1 MIGMTESIGNEF
13 LPNENKVYKADL
25 HIHSCLSP
33 CADLTMVPSTVC
45 TKDIDILA
53 ITDHNTAENV
63 AAFVCLCRDR
73 VVIPG
78 IEIHTFEDVHIL
90 GYFSTLSDV
99 MEVSKIVSENTNPFP
114 YDPET
119 FGYQLLLNESEDF
132 IGMLDN
138 YLGFPTNL
146 SIDQTI
152 DLIEKHNGLAVFAHA
167 DRKFGVIYQLGML
180 PKNAHFV
187 EVRKKETWQE
197 LKSTGHIVLT
207 SSDAHV
213 PDEIGSRK
221 IFFQNDAFS
230 GKIDAHSVISAVA
243 LGRFRTIWD

>member
-1 MIGMTESIGNEF
+1 MTEISEG
-13 LPNENKVYKADL
+13 KVYKADL

-45 TKDIDILA
+45 RKDIDILA

-63 AAFVCLCRDR
+63 AAFLYLCKSK
-73 VVIPG
+73 VVISG

-90 GYFSTLSDV
+90 GYFPLLSDA
-99 MEVSKIVSENTNPFP
+99 MAVSRIVSENTDPFP

-119 FGYQLLLNESEDF
+119 FGYQLLLNESEEF
-132 IGMLDN
+132 VGMLDN

-146 SIDQTI
+146 SIVQTI
-152 DLIEKHNGLAVFAHA
+152 DLIEKHNGLPVFAHV
-167 DRKFGVIYQLGML
+167 DRKFGAIYQLGIL

-197 LKSTGHIVLT
+197 LKKTGHVVLT

-221 IFFQNDAFS
+221 IFFQNDAF
-230 GKIDAHSVISAVA
+230 GGRIDAHSVISAIVA
-243 LGRFRTIWD
+243 GRFRTIWD